1 MDRRL
6 AAIVLADVAG
16 YSRLMEADEA
26 GTVTTLN
33 KHRTEILKPLVATH
47 KGRIVKLM
55 GDGIL
60 LEFASAVSAIRCA
73 AELQQAFAAANEH
86 VPEPRRVVL
95 RIGINL
101 GDVVVEGDDIYGD
114 GVNIA
119 ARLEAM
125 AEPGGI
131 CVSDSLY
138 RQIHGKVDFQFDDLG
153 EKALKNIAGPIRVY
167 RLRRIGA
174 PAQQRPVPSLP
185 DRPSIAVLPFDNMS
199 GDPEQ
204 DYFADGIVEDV
215 ITALSRIRWLFV
227 IARNSSFAYKGR
239 AVDIKQIGR
248 ELGVRYVLE
257 GSVRKSGNRVRITGQ
272 LIEAATAAH
281 LWADRFDGQMED
293 VFDLQD
299 KITSSV
305 VVAVAPKLEQVEIE
319 RARRKPTENLD
330 AYDHYLRGMASVHL
344 WTKEGNADALD
355 HFYKAIEIDPKYASA
370 YGLAARCYSQRKA
383 AGWNVDAAWDAAETA
398 RLVKRAVELGPD
410 DALALCT
417 SGLALSYVIG
427 DAEEGDALTSKALAH
442 NPNLAWAWLFS
453 GWTKLWIGE
462 FETALE
468 RLNQALRLSPN
479 DPQIFLIYDAM
490 CALQFCVGRY
500 EESLNWATKAL
511 RGRTLPLVEYMAV
524 ACAAHL
530 GREEEAHQRLERIVM
545 ADPSLRIS
553 RMREK
558 FPELRRPEDFDRLA
572 EGLRKAGLPD

>member
-1 MDRRL
+1 
-6 AAIVLADVAG
+6 
-16 YSRLMEADEA
+16 
-26 GTVTTLN
+26 
-33 KHRTEILKPLVATH
+33 
-47 KGRIVKLM
+47 
-55 GDGIL
+55 
-60 LEFASAVSAIRCA
+60 
-73 AELQQAFAAANEH
+73 
-86 VPEPRRVVL
+86 
-95 RIGINL
+95 
-101 GDVVVEGDDIYGD
+101 
-114 GVNIA
+114 
-119 ARLEAM
+119 
-125 AEPGGI
+125 
-131 CVSDSLY
+131 
-138 RQIHGKVDFQFDDLG
+138 VD
-153 EKALKNIAGPIRVY
+153 
-167 RLRRIGA
+167 
-174 PAQQRPVPSLP
+174 
-185 DRPSIAVLPFDNMS
+185 
-199 GDPEQ
+199 
-204 DYFADGIVEDV
+204 
-215 ITALSRIRWLFV
+215 
-227 IARNSSFAYKGR
+227 
-239 AVDIKQIGR
+239 
-248 ELGVRYVLE
+248 
-257 GSVRKSGNRVRITGQ
+257 
-272 LIEAATAAH
+272 
-281 LWADRFDGQMED
+281 
-293 VFDLQD
+293 
-299 KITSSV
+299 
-305 VVAVAPKLEQVEIE
+305 IE

>member
-26 GTVTTLN
+26 GTVANLN
-33 KHRTEILKPLVATH
+33 KQRSEILKPLVATH

-55 GDGIL
+55 GDGVL
-60 LEFASAVSAIRCA
+60 LEFASAVSAMRCA
-73 AELQQAFAAANEH
+73 AELQQALAAANEN
-86 VPEPRRVVL
+86 VPEKARIML

-138 RQIHGKVDFQFDDLG
+138 RQIHGKVDLQFDDLG
-153 EKALKNIAGPIRVY
+153 EQALKNIAGPVRVY
-167 RLRRIGA
+167 RLRRTGG
-174 PAQQRPVPSLP
+174 PAQPRTVLSQP
-185 DRPSIAVLPFDNMS
+185 DRPSIAVLPFNNMS

-204 DYFADGIVEDV
+204 DYFADGIVEDI

-239 AVDIKQIGR
+239 AIDIKQVGR

-257 GSVRKSGNRVRITGQ
+257 GSVRKAGNRVRITGQ
-272 LIEAATAAH
+272 LIEAVTAAH

-299 KITSSV
+299 RITASV
-305 VVAVAPKLEQVEIE
+305 VVAVAPKLEQVEME
-319 RARRKPTENLD
+319 RARRKPTESLD
-330 AYDHYLRGMASVHL
+330 AYDHYLRGMAAVHL
-344 WTKEGNADALD
+344 WTKEGNQTALE
-355 HFYKAIEIDPKYASA
+355 HFYKAIEIDPKYAAA

-383 AGWNVDAAWDAAETA
+383 GGWDIDAARNAEETT
-398 RLVKRAVELGPD
+398 RLVKRAIELGPD

-417 SGLALSYVIG
+417 SGLALAYVAG
-427 DAEEGDALTSKALAH
+427 DVEEGDALTSKALAL
-442 NPNLAWAWLFS
+442 NPNLAWVWLFS
-453 GWTKLWIGE
+453 GWTKLWAGE
-462 FETALE
+462 RETAFE

-479 DPQIFLIYDAM
+479 DPQIFLIHDAM
-490 CALQFCVGRY
+490 CAVHFCTGRY
-500 EESLNWATKAL
+500 EESLNSAARAL
-511 RGRTLPLVEYMAV
+511 RGRSLPLVEYMAV
-524 ACAAHL
+524 ASAAHL
-530 GREEEAHQRLERIVM
+530 GRAEEATRRLAAI
-545 ADPSLRIS
+545 AKAPGLRIS
-553 RMREK
+553 ALREK

-572 EGLRKAGLPD
+572 EGLRQAGLPE

>member
-26 GTVTTLN
+26 GTVATLN
-33 KHRTEILKPLVATH
+33 KHRSEILTPLVAAH

-55 GDGIL
+55 GDGML

-73 AELQQAFAAANEH
+73 AEIQQALAAANEH
-86 VPEPRRVVL
+86 VPEQDRLTL

-119 ARLEAM
+119 ARLEAL

-131 CVSDSLY
+131 CVSDNLY
-138 RQIHGKVDFQFDDLG
+138 RQVHGKVDFHFDDLG
-153 EKALKNIAGPIRVY
+153 EQALKNIAGPVRVY
-167 RLRRIGA
+167 RLRRTGTPTA
-174 PAQQRPVPSLP
+174 PRPTLSLP

-199 GDPEQ
+199 GDHEQ
-204 DYFADGIVEDV
+204 DYFADGIVEDI

-227 IARNSSFAYKGR
+227 IARNSSFAYRGR
-239 AVDIKQIGR
+239 AIDIKQVGR

-299 KITSSV
+299 RITASV

-319 RARRKPTENLD
+319 RARRKPTESLD
-330 AYDHYLRGMASVHL
+330 AYDHYLRGMAAVHL
-344 WTKEGNADALD
+344 WTKEGNADALK
-355 HFYKAIEIDPKYASA
+355 HFYKAIEIDPKYAAA

-383 AGWNVDAAWDAAETA
+383 AGWNTDNAREAAEAA
-398 RLVKRAVELGPD
+398 RLIKRAIELGPD
-410 DALALCT
+410 DALVLCT
-417 SGLALSYVIG
+417 SGIALSYVVG
-427 DAEEGDALTSKALAH
+427 DLEEGDALTSKALTL
-442 NPNLAWAWLFS
+442 NPNLAWTWLFG

-462 FETALE
+462 FETAIE
-468 RLNQALRLSPN
+468 RLNQALRIGPN
-479 DPQIFLIYDAM
+479 DPQVFLVHDAM
-490 CALQFCVGRY
+490 CAAQFCIGRY
-500 EESLNWATKAL
+500 EEALRFATKAL
-511 RGRTLPLVEYMAV
+511 RGRSLPLTDYMAV
-524 ACAAHL
+524 ASAAHL
-530 GREEEAHQRLERIVM
+530 GRLEEAKERM
-545 ADPSLRIS
+545 AAVLADEPGLRIS
-553 RMREK
+553 DLRGRY
-558 FPELRRPEDFDRLA
+558 PELKRPEDFGRLA
-572 EGLRKAGLPD
+572 EGLRQAGLPD